1 MKRSDLINLIHNEHP
16 DLSRAQANQIVRTM
30 FDTITEHLASGG
42 WVELRGFGSFDL
54 KTRDAR
60 SARNPRTGEAVTVE
74 KKSAIYFRT
83 GKELRDRLNADKD

>member
-16 DLSRAQANQIVRTM
+16 DLSHAQADLIVRTM

-42 WVELRGFGSFDL
+42 RVELRGFGSFDL
-54 KTRDAR
+54 RRRKSRTG
-60 SARNPRTGEAVTVE
+60 RNPRTGEAVAVE
-74 KKSAIYFRT
+74 EKSAIYFRT